1 MNAKEETALEEWLAW
16 SLHLASPDPG
26 PDQWERR
33 EKAIKRSRRY
43 EEKQER
49 KKRMKKSWERKG
61 EKLTGGTDGWAR
73 KKLQL
78 KPSLKEIQYGST
90 WSITHLA
97 PNLSTWIKW
106 IPFGNGWQLTGISE
120 MLRAHIY
127 HWLTPLWSY
136 ESLRPFENVAVAE
149 WIM

>member
-49 KKRMKKSWERKG
+49 KKRMKKSWERR

-106 IPFGNGWQLTGISE
+106 IPFGNGWQLIGISE

-127 HWLTPLWSY
+127 HRLTPLWSY
-136 ESLRPFENVAVAE
+136 ESLRPFENVAVVE